1 MIPKVGHIFVIQGG
15 IVKGDAQGVDIVCCP
30 IFMTTDLDANVA
42 DTSLESSQEH
52 ILENL
57 TFHQTYLVHLIYLF
71 ALGVPAYRI
80 RWYVS
85 VSLATIERTFQSIK
99 TVNLR

>member
-1 MIPKVGHIFVIQGG
+1 MRECSPIELASSDTKSRAYFRHTRWNR
-15 IVKGDAQGVDIVCCP
+15 KGDAQGVDIVCCT

-57 TFHQTYLVHLIYLF
+57 TFHWTY
-71 ALGVPAYRI
+71 
-80 RWYVS
+80 
-85 VSLATIERTFQSIK
+85 
-99 TVNLR
+99 